1 MLNKE
6 TTVTEKK
13 TITINATSTITDAE
27 SGVSTQI
34 CTMSTQFDKVN
45 GKLVDYGMVSITKII
60 TNNEAY
66 RKNKEQ
72 YEKDCA
78 EFEEYVN
85 SMLAD
90 EEVANDN

>member
-34 CTMSTQFDKVN
+34 CTM
-45 GKLVDYGMVSITKII
+45 
-60 TNNEAY
+60 
-66 RKNKEQ
+66 
-72 YEKDCA
+72 
-78 EFEEYVN
+78 
-85 SMLAD
+85 
-90 EEVANDN
+90 

>member
-13 TITINATSTITDAE
+13 AITINATSTIKDAE

-34 CTMSTQFDKVN
+34 CTMSTQFDKIN
-45 GKLVDYGMVSITKII
+45 GKLVDYG
-60 TNNEAY
+60 NEAY

-90 EEVANDN
+90 EEVVNED

>member
-1 MLNKE
+1 MMLNKE

-13 TITINATSTITDAE
+13 TITI
-27 SGVSTQI
+27 
-34 CTMSTQFDKVN
+34 
-45 GKLVDYGMVSITKII
+45 
-60 TNNEAY
+60 NEAY

-90 EEVANDN
+90 EEVANED